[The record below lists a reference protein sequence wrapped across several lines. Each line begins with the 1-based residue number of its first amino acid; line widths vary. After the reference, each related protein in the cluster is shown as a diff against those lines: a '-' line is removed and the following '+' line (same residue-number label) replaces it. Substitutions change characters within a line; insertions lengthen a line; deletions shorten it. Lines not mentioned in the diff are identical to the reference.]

1 MKLPRLFVEEMKYE
15 LGEEFPAFIDSFRRQ
30 CCRGLRV
37 NTLKIDVDAFL
48 KISPFDI
55 ERIPWTEDGFYYSGS
70 DSPGRHPYYY
80 AGLYYIQEPSAMLPV
95 TLLDI
100 RPGEKVLDLCA
111 APGGKSVQIAARMNG
126 QGVLVSNEIDTGR
139 AKALVKNI
147 ELCGVTNAVVTMESP
162 EKLEGKFPNYFDK
175 ILVDAP
181 CSGEGMFRKDENA
194 AKSWERFERSRY
206 HVVQKAVLHSA
217 GRMLK
222 PGGLMVYSTCTFNQE
237 ENEGV
242 VEDFLNRHP
251 EFELVNID
259 KHDGM
264 AGGFT
269 GDYINDMKKCVRL
282 WPHKLRGEGH
292 FAALLRRKGE
302 ISVIAEE
309 MWHSEEADEINIF
322 FDFARDNLCCD
333 ESKFDPGRFMES
345 GGSLYLV
352 PMLSRLMEG
361 IRVAKPGWYLGNV
374 KCGRF
379 EPSHS
384 LVMAL
389 KGSEIVNKANFDAES
404 VETARYLKG
413 ETLFVEKCAEG
424 FCAVCV
430 DGYPL
435 GWAKNEGGR
444 LKNLYPKGWRKMN

>member
-162 EKLEGKFPNYFDK
+162 EKLEGEFPNYFDK

-194 AKSWERFERSRY
+194 AKAGKDLNAAGITWFKRCCTVRSNAKPEASWHIPV
-206 HVVQKAVLHSA
+206 HVQS
-217 GRMLK
+217 
-222 PGGLMVYSTCTFNQE
+222 E

-242 VEDFLNRHP
+242 VETFYRHP

-264 AGGFT
+264 VAIYRH
-269 GDYINDMKKCVRL
+269 YINDMKSVSGCGRISS
-282 WPHKLRGEGH
+282 GEGH
-292 FAALLRRKGE
+292 FAACLEERRFG
-302 ISVIAEE
+302 
-309 MWHSEEADEINIF
+309 
-322 FDFARDNLCCD
+322 
-333 ESKFDPGRFMES
+333 
-345 GGSLYLV
+345 Y
-352 PMLSRLMEG
+352 
-361 IRVAKPGWYLGNV
+361 
-374 KCGRF
+374 CGRNAQRR
-379 EPSHS
+379 SC
-384 LVMAL
+384 
-389 KGSEIVNKANFDAES
+389 KNKHI
-404 VETARYLKG
+404 L
-413 ETLFVEKCAEG
+413 
-424 FCAVCV
+424 
-430 DGYPL
+430 
-435 GWAKNEGGR
+435 
-444 LKNLYPKGWRKMN
+444 